1 MTGPASSAWTHETL
15 CGTKYQD
22 ARARVCISP
31 STQRIRPAATA
42 GPHQGRFRTPSVLQP
57 LALCTD
63 LRMRARVR
71 ARVRKT
77 GLTNQA
83 VSPGTGAYGCRVIML
98 STVPRRRMRPAA
110 FELLAAVREVGVTFW
125 PRS

>member
-1 MTGPASSAWTHETL
+1 MSAWTHETL
-15 CGTKYQD
+15 CGTKYQETP
-22 ARARVCISP
+22 ARVCVSLP
-31 STQRIRPAATA
+31 RHGAYVRRPRLAHTKDASELLVSTAA
-42 GPHQGRFRTPSVLQP
+42 SSLQICP
-57 LALCTD
+57 K
-63 LRMRARVR
+63 RMR